1 MFIYRLVYI
10 APLILVLIGIVKAR
24 HPFDIFHWNS
34 KDFEECL
41 HVNNITIAEYE
52 KYARHETLDY
62 LLNENV
68 DLRYKCNIKCQLERD
83 STKWLND
90 EGKMDLELMETTNK
104 AGEFITKCM
113 DEASEE
119 PCAYSFKLVIC
130 AFKAGHPRSVD
141 RY

>member
-1 MFIYRLVYI
+1 MFIYRLVFFI
-10 APLILVLIGIVKAR
+10 APLILIFISIAKAR

-41 HVNNITIAEYE
+41 RVNNISIGEYE
-52 KYARHETLDY
+52 KYARFETLNY

-90 EGKMDLELMETTNK
+90 KGRMDLKLINATNK
-104 AGEFITKCM
+104 AAESITKCM
-113 DEASEE
+113 HQASEE

-130 AFKAGHPRSVD
+130 AFKAGHPITDSE
-141 RY
+141 

>member
-1 MFIYRLVYI
+1 MFIYRLVFI
-10 APLILVLIGIVKAR
+10 APLILVLIGTVKAR

-41 HVNNITIAEYE
+41 HVNNITISEYE
-52 KYARHETLDY
+52 KYARFETLDY

-90 EGKMDLELMETTNK
+90 EGKMDLQLIKATNE
-104 AGEFITKCM
+104 AADLITKCM
-113 DEASEE
+113 RQASEE

-130 AFKAGHPRSVD
+130 AFKAGHPAMSD
-141 RY
+141 SK